1 MLNKVRDMPR
11 ELGEVLVSSSGKSV
25 DGKHIIDWAFVE
37 LSSCGQQRDGDQ
49 IFRPNILP
57 RVPESQHPHVH
68 TRDEWQYYIGAGFP
82 ARGFRQIIPG
92 ARYFKC
98 GRTTEITAGV
108 CNGVEAYVTVAG
120 VIPILM
126 LRQTAFDI
134 MMMAFTTENKVT
146 TKRLSSESSNHC
158 HHYTSEF
165 IILSKKQKTWIDGTP
180 YWQQTSFCAPGDS
193 GSLIIHQDGSIC
205 GLLYGEV
212 TGWWGPGDDDPGNL
226 YVGAGV
232 VSYMSKVMASIE
244 QSTIRLDASGNRGA
258 DPAELGLL

>member
-1 MLNKVRDMPR
+1 MAILYRRGLPR
-11 ELGEVLVSSSGKSV
+11 EGISADYPWRKVLQVRPHHRDHGRRM
-25 DGKHIIDWAFVE
+25 
-37 LSSCGQQRDGDQ
+37 QRRRSIRNCRWSDSDSDAEADC
-49 IFRPNILP
+49 L
-57 RVPESQHPHVH
+57 
-68 TRDEWQYYIGAGFP
+68 
-82 ARGFRQIIPG
+82 
-92 ARYFKC
+92 RYNDDDLHN
-98 GRTTEITAGV
+98 R
-108 CNGVEAYVTVAG
+108 
-120 VIPILM
+120 
-126 LRQTAFDI
+126 
-134 MMMAFTTENKVT
+134 NKVT

-180 YWQQTSFCAPGDS
+180 YSQQTSFCAPGDS

-212 TGWWGPGDDDPGNL
+212 TGWWGPGDDDTGNL